1 MEQMTMHI
9 GIEPGNGLV
18 GRFGDTVVLIPR
30 GTGAA
35 GGDETAA
42 ELLGLAA
49 AVATD
54 RQQPA
59 TVIAARLATWVIGRM
74 PEDVTAFG
82 IVSPVDDGVVVF
94 LRGAVWCAVTEGGA
108 TRELSGEQALTWVDQ
123 IVPSSFE
130 RLALGSTADQPVQ
143 AYPMS
148 DLRDGVVPGQG
159 FVLIRL
165 ASASASDR
173 DQAAAD
179 FAVKAAP
186 APTPVPAA
194 RPVLSRPLSSR
205 PVPSRPPEVA
215 ASLPGPSE
223 VVASPPAA
231 SGPAEVAASPSRGR
245 KPTIPVETDPRPE
258 PASATPHGD
267 ATVVSQA
274 PEAAWQ
280 PTSRAAVAA
289 KAPLGL
295 LKSDSGL
302 VITLDRAYVLGREPQ
317 YDPLVESG
325 AASPVVIQDPDNV
338 ISRVHAYISVENGA
352 VLVRD
357 ASSAHGTFISA
368 PGADQWTPVG
378 SEPSRLHPDWALRIG
393 RQVLVFQPAGP
404 SDAR

>member
-9 GIEPGNGLV
+9 GIELGNGLV

-30 GTGAA
+30 GAGAA

-49 AVATD
+49 AVASD

-59 TVIAARLATWVIGRM
+59 RVIAARLATWVIGRM
-74 PEDVTAFG
+74 PEDVIAFG
-82 IVSPVDDGVVVF
+82 FVSPVDDGVVVF
-94 LRGAVWCAVTEGGA
+94 LRGAVWCAVTEGGS

-130 RLALGSTADQPVQ
+130 RLAIGSTAGRPVQ

-159 FVLIRL
+159 FVLTWL
-165 ASASASDR
+165 ASASASASASAHDR
-173 DQAAAD
+173 GQAAAD
-179 FAVKAAP
+179 FAVQPQAAP

-194 RPVLSRPLSSR
+194 RPVPSR
-205 PVPSRPPEVA
+205 PVPSRPAEVA
-215 ASLPGPSE
+215 ASPLAP
-223 VVASPPAA
+223 
-231 SGPAEVAASPSRGR
+231 SGPAEVAASPPGGR
-245 KPTIPVETDPRPE
+245 KPTIPAETEPRSE
-258 PASATPHGD
+258 PASAAPYGD
-267 ATVVSQA
+267 ATVVSQV
-274 PEAAWQ
+274 PDAAWQ
-280 PTSRAAVAA
+280 PTSRAPVAA

-302 VITLDRAYVLGREPQ
+302 VIVLDRAYVLGREPQ

-325 AASPVVIQDPDNV
+325 AAAPVVIQDPDNV

-368 PGADQWTPVG
+368 PGADQWTQVG

-393 RQVLVFQPAGP
+393 RQVLVFQVAGP